1 MGKLLQNIL
10 SYGFGAAMLASS
22 ASAFADDTFDLL
34 GQYETVEAMG
44 SGWNLG
50 NTLEANSNGTPSETV
65 WGNPQASSALMKLIK
80 NSGFNTIRIP
90 VSYLSKIGSAPDYKI
105 DAAWLSRVKEVVDM
119 ALAEDLYVITNIH
132 GDGYHGVT
140 GGWLLCDAQNQTE
153 IKAKFKAV
161 WQQIATTFKDYD
173 EHLIFESM
181 NEVFDGT
188 YEWQN
193 PGVPYPNAGYYQNIN
208 DYNQIFV
215 ETVRPI
221 SLNNAKRWL
230 LIPGW
235 NTDIDLT
242 SEAKGFKIPEDKYVD
257 RSTSG
262 KRLMISVHYYAPW
275 DLCGDDTD
283 EGVTRWGDEAWRQN
297 SSKCTTYGQGA
308 NSESTMSGQFD
319 KLKSWFTSQ
328 GYPVVVGEYGT
339 VDKTSYDAEN
349 SKYTAYW
356 TKTLCENARRV
367 GAVPVLWDN
376 GHLSTAKGFATINRA
391 TNTVGR
397 TYIVDAINEAFGQE
411 IEIDTTAAKT
421 KLELITSYIVN
432 LSVDGAKENP
442 IFKCQYSGW
451 DEISKEISNTAK
463 NVDVD
468 LSPASKKDGFT
479 NLGYLVYTND
489 SLYSVNINKITI
501 NGYEFTNPIVKKKL
515 SAAQY
520 NNALPNIWSGNDGE
534 YLSDNGKAIL
544 SISANTISLMLKLDG
559 ESSSVEEVDAI
570 AANIVPVD
578 GGIAVLGAEG
588 ETVEVYSMLG
598 TIVSKT
604 LATDFVTSVKLHDGA
619 YIVKVGNKTYRVIV
633 R

>member
-10 SYGFGAAMLASS
+10 SCGFGAAMLASS
-22 ASAFADDTFDLL
+22 ASAFADDMFDLL

-283 EGVTRWGDEAWRQN
+283 AGVTRWGDEAWRQN

-349 SKYTAYW
+349 SQYTAYW

-397 TYIVDAINEAFGQE
+397 TYIVQAINDAFDQE

-442 IFKCQYSGW
+442 VFKCQYSGW
-451 DEISKEISNTAK
+451 DEVSKEISNTAK

-489 SLYSVNINKITI
+489 SLYSVNVNKITI
-501 NGYEFTNPIVKKKL
+501 NGYEFTNPIVKKDL
-515 SAAQY
+515 SAAQFK
-520 NNALPNIWSGNDGE
+520 NALPNIWSGNDGE

-544 SISANTISLMLKLDG
+544 SITANSISLMLKLDG
-559 ESSSVEEVDAI
+559 GNTSVEEVDAI
-570 AANIVPVD
+570 AANIVSID
-578 GGIAVLGAEG
+578 GGVAVLGAEG

-598 TIVSKT
+598 TMVFKT
-604 LATDFVTSVKLHDGA
+604 VATDFETPVKLHDEA
-619 YIVKVGNKTYRVIV
+619 YIVKVGNKAYRVIV

>member
-1 MGKLLQNIL
+1 MDKRLQKVLIFGL
-10 SYGFGAAMLASS
+10 GAAMLSNV
-22 ASAFADDTFDLL
+22 ASAFADNQFDDLS
-34 GQYETVEAMG
+34 QYEMVEAMG
-44 SGWNLG
+44 AGWNLG
-50 NTLEANSNGTPSETV
+50 NTLESNSNGTPNETV
-65 WGNPQASSALMKLIK
+65 WGNPKASSALMKLIK
-80 NSGFNTIRIP
+80 DSGFNTIRIP

-105 DAAWLSRVKEVVDM
+105 DADWLARVKEVVDM

-153 IKAKFKAV
+153 IKAKYKAV
-161 WQQIATTFKDYD
+161 WQQIASTFKDYD

-193 PGVPYPNAGYYQNIN
+193 PGVPYPNANYYQNIN

-257 RSTSG
+257 RSTPG

-283 EGVTRWGDEAWRQN
+283 AGVTRWGDEAWKEN

-308 NSESTMSGQFD
+308 NSESTMIGQFD
-319 KLKSWFTSQ
+319 KLKTWFTSQ

-339 VDKTSYDAEN
+339 VDKTSYDADN
-349 SKYTAYW
+349 SQYTAYW

-397 TYIVDAINEAFGQE
+397 TYIVQAINDAFDQE

-442 IFKCQYSGW
+442 VFKCQYSGW
-451 DEISKEISNTAK
+451 DEVSKEISNTAK

-501 NGYEFTNPIVKKKL
+501 NGYEFTNPIVKKDL
-515 SAAQY
+515 SAAQFK
-520 NNALPNIWSGNDGE
+520 NALPNIWSGNDGE

-544 SISANTISLMLKLDG
+544 SITANSISLMLKLDG
-559 ESSSVEEVDAI
+559 GNTSVEEVDAI
-570 AANIVPVD
+570 AANIVSID

-598 TIVSKT
+598 TMVFKT
-604 LATDFVTSVKLHDGA
+604 VATDFETPVKLHDEA
-619 YIVKVGNKTYRVIV
+619 YIVKVGNKAYRVIV

>member
-397 TYIVDAINEAFGQE
+397 TYIVDAINEAFDQE

-604 LATDFVTSVKLHDGA
+604 VATDFVTSVKLHDGA

>member
-10 SYGFGAAMLASS
+10 SCGFGAAMLASS

-349 SKYTAYW
+349 SQYTAYW

-397 TYIVDAINEAFGQE
+397 TYIVQAINDAFDQE

-442 IFKCQYSGW
+442 VFKCQYSGW
-451 DEISKEISNTAK
+451 DEVSKEISNTAK

-489 SLYSVNINKITI
+489 SLYSVNVNKITI
-501 NGYEFTNPIVKKKL
+501 NGYEFTNPIVKKDL
-515 SAAQY
+515 SAAQFK
-520 NNALPNIWSGNDGE
+520 NALPNIWSGNDGE

-544 SISANTISLMLKLDG
+544 SITANSISLMLKLDG
-559 ESSSVEEVDAI
+559 GNTSVEEVDAI
-570 AANIVPVD
+570 AANIVSID
-578 GGIAVLGAEG
+578 GGVAVLGAEG

-598 TIVSKT
+598 TMVFKT
-604 LATDFVTSVKLHDGA
+604 VATDFETPVKLHDEA
-619 YIVKVGNKTYRVIV
+619 YIVKVGNKAYRVIV

>member
-1 MGKLLQNIL
+1 MDKRLQKVLIFGL
-10 SYGFGAAMLASS
+10 GAAMLSNV
-22 ASAFADDTFDLL
+22 ASAFADNQFDDLS
-34 GQYETVEAMG
+34 QYEMVEAMG
-44 SGWNLG
+44 AGWNLG
-50 NTLEANSNGTPSETV
+50 NTLEANSNGTPNETV
-65 WGNPQASSALMKLIK
+65 WGNPKASSALMKLIK
-80 NSGFNTIRIP
+80 DSGFNTIRIP

-105 DAAWLSRVKEVVDM
+105 DADWLARVKEVVDM

-153 IKAKFKAV
+153 IKAKYKAV
-161 WQQIATTFKDYD
+161 WQQIASTFKDYD

-193 PGVPYPNAGYYQNIN
+193 PGVPYPNANYYQNIN

-283 EGVTRWGDEAWRQN
+283 AGVTRWGDEAWKEN

-308 NSESTMSGQFD
+308 NSESTMIGQFD
-319 KLKSWFTSQ
+319 KLKTWFTSQ

-349 SKYTAYW
+349 SQYTAYW

-397 TYIVDAINEAFGQE
+397 TYIVQAINDAFDQE

-442 IFKCQYSGW
+442 VFKCQYSGW
-451 DEISKEISNTAK
+451 DEVSKEISNTAK

-501 NGYEFTNPIVKKKL
+501 NGYEFTNPIVKKDL
-515 SAAQY
+515 SAAQFK
-520 NNALPNIWSGNDGE
+520 NALPNIWSGNDGE

-544 SISANTISLMLKLDG
+544 SISANSISLMLKLDG
-559 ESSSVEEVDAI
+559 ESSSVDDVDAI
-570 AANIVPVD
+570 AANIVSID
-578 GGIAVLGAEG
+578 GGIAILGAEG
-588 ETVEVYSMLG
+588 ETIEVYSMLG

-604 LATDFVTSVKLHDGA
+604 VATDFLTSVKLHDGA

>member
-10 SYGFGAAMLASS
+10 SYGFGVAMLASS

-397 TYIVDAINEAFGQE
+397 TYIVDAINEAFDQE

-544 SISANTISLMLKLDG
+544 SISANSISLMLKLDG

-604 LATDFVTSVKLHDGA
+604 VATDFVTSVKLHDGA

>member
-50 NTLEANSNGTPSETV
+50 NTLEANSNGTPNETV

-397 TYIVDAINEAFGQE
+397 TYIVDAINEAFDQE

-463 NVDVD
+463 NIDVD

-534 YLSDNGKAIL
+534 YLSDNGRAIL
-544 SISANTISLMLKLDG
+544 SITANSISLMLKLDG

-570 AANIVPVD
+570 AANIVSID

-588 ETVEVYSMLG
+588 ETIEVYSMLG

-604 LATDFVTSVKLHDGA
+604 VATDFVTSVKLHDGA

>member
-10 SYGFGAAMLASS
+10 SYGFGTAMLASS

-397 TYIVDAINEAFGQE
+397 TYIVDAINEAFDQE

-544 SISANTISLMLKLDG
+544 SISANAISLMLKLDG

-604 LATDFVTSVKLHDGA
+604 VATDFVTSIKLHDGA
-619 YIVKVGNKTYRVIV
+619 YIVKIGNKTYRVIV

>member
-242 SEAKGFKIPEDKYVD
+242 SEAKGFEIPEDKYVD

-397 TYIVDAINEAFGQE
+397 TYIVDAINEAFDQE

-604 LATDFVTSVKLHDGA
+604 VATDFVTSVKLHDGA

>member
-1 MGKLLQNIL
+1 MDKRLQKVLIFGLGVVML
-10 SYGFGAAMLASS
+10 SNV
-22 ASAFADDTFDLL
+22 ASAFADNQFDDLS
-34 GQYETVEAMG
+34 QYEMVEAMG
-44 SGWNLG
+44 AGWNLG
-50 NTLEANSNGTPSETV
+50 NTLEANSNGTPNETV
-65 WGNPQASSALMKLIK
+65 WGNPKASSALMKLIK
-80 NSGFNTIRIP
+80 DSGFNTIRIP

-105 DAAWLSRVKEVVDM
+105 DADWLARVKEVVDM

-153 IKAKFKAV
+153 IKAKYKAV
-161 WQQIATTFKDYD
+161 WQQIASTFKDYD

-397 TYIVDAINEAFGQE
+397 TYIVQAINDAFDQE

-442 IFKCQYSGW
+442 VFKCQYSGW
-451 DEISKEISNTAK
+451 DEVSKEISNTAK

-501 NGYEFTNPIVKKKL
+501 NGYEFTNPIVKKDL
-515 SAAQY
+515 SAAQFK
-520 NNALPNIWSGNDGE
+520 NALPNIWSGNDGE

-604 LATDFVTSVKLHDGA
+604 VATDFVTSVKLHDGA

>member
-397 TYIVDAINEAFGQE
+397 TYIVDAINEAFDQE

-570 AANIVPVD
+570 AANIVSVD

-604 LATDFVTSVKLHDGA
+604 VATDFVTSVKLHDGA
-619 YIVKVGNKTYRVIV
+619 YIVKIGNKTYRVIV

>member
-1 MGKLLQNIL
+1 MDKRLQKVLIFGL
-10 SYGFGAAMLASS
+10 GAAMFSNA
-22 ASAFADDTFDLL
+22 APAFADNQFDDLS
-34 GQYETVEAMG
+34 QYEMVESMG
-44 SGWNLG
+44 AGWNLG
-50 NTLEANSNGTPSETV
+50 NSLEANSNGTPNETV
-65 WGNPQASSALMKLIK
+65 WGNPKASSALMKLIK
-80 NSGFNTIRIP
+80 DSGFNTIRIP

-105 DAAWLSRVKEVVDM
+105 DADWLARVKEVVDM

-153 IKAKFKAV
+153 IKAKYKAV
-161 WQQIATTFKDYD
+161 WQQIASTFKDYD

-193 PGVPYPNAGYYQNIN
+193 PGVPYPNANYYQNIN

-283 EGVTRWGDEAWRQN
+283 EGVTRWGDEAWKEN

-308 NSESTMSGQFD
+308 NSESTMIGQFD
-319 KLKSWFTSQ
+319 KLKTWFTSQ

-349 SKYTAYW
+349 SQYTAYW

-397 TYIVDAINEAFGQE
+397 TYIVQAINDAFDQE

-442 IFKCQYSGW
+442 VFKCQYSGW
-451 DEISKEISNTAK
+451 DEVSKEISNTAK

-501 NGYEFTNPIVKKKL
+501 NGYEFTNPIVKKDL
-515 SAAQY
+515 SAAQFK
-520 NNALPNIWSGNDGE
+520 NALPNIWSGNDGE

-544 SISANTISLMLKLDG
+544 SITANSISLMLKLDG
-559 ESSSVEEVDAI
+559 GNTSVEEVDAI
-570 AANIVPVD
+570 AANIVSID

-598 TIVSKT
+598 TMVFKT
-604 LATDFVTSVKLHDGA
+604 VATDFETPVKLHDEA
-619 YIVKVGNKTYRVIV
+619 YIVKVGNKAYRVIV

>member
-397 TYIVDAINEAFGQE
+397 TYIVDAINEAFDQE

-544 SISANTISLMLKLDG
+544 SISANAISLMLKLDG

-604 LATDFVTSVKLHDGA
+604 VATDFVTSIKLHDGA
-619 YIVKVGNKTYRVIV
+619 YIVKIGNKTYRVIV

>member
-10 SYGFGAAMLASS
+10 SYGFGVAMLASS

-397 TYIVDAINEAFGQE
+397 TYIVDAINEAFDQE

-544 SISANTISLMLKLDG
+544 SISANSISLMLKLDG

-604 LATDFVTSVKLHDGA
+604 VATDFVTSLKLHDGA

>member
-319 KLKSWFTSQ
+319 KLKNWFTSQ

-397 TYIVDAINEAFGQE
+397 TYIVDAINEAFDQE

-570 AANIVPVD
+570 AANIISID

-604 LATDFVTSVKLHDGA
+604 VATDFVTSVKLHDGA

>member
-349 SKYTAYW
+349 SQYTAYW

-397 TYIVDAINEAFGQE
+397 TYIVQAINDAFDQE

-442 IFKCQYSGW
+442 VFKCQYSGW
-451 DEISKEISNTAK
+451 DEVSKEISNTAK

-489 SLYSVNINKITI
+489 SLYSVNVNKITI
-501 NGYEFTNPIVKKKL
+501 NGYEFTNPIVKKDL
-515 SAAQY
+515 SAAQFK
-520 NNALPNIWSGNDGE
+520 NALPNIWSGNDGE

-544 SISANTISLMLKLDG
+544 SITANSISLMLKLDG
-559 ESSSVEEVDAI
+559 GNTSVEEVDAI
-570 AANIVPVD
+570 AANIVSID
-578 GGIAVLGAEG
+578 GGVAVLGAEG

-598 TIVSKT
+598 TMVFKT
-604 LATDFVTSVKLHDGA
+604 VATDFETPVKLHDEA
-619 YIVKVGNKTYRVIV
+619 YIVKVGNKAYRVIV

>member
-397 TYIVDAINEAFGQE
+397 TYIVDAINEAFDQE

-534 YLSDNGKAIL
+534 YLSDNGRAIL
-544 SISANTISLMLKLDG
+544 SITANSISLMLKLDG

-570 AANIVPVD
+570 AANIISID

-604 LATDFVTSVKLHDGA
+604 VATDFVTSVKLHDGA

>member
-1 MGKLLQNIL
+1 MDKRLQKVLI
-10 SYGFGAAMLASS
+10 FGLGVAMLSNV
-22 ASAFADDTFDLL
+22 ASAFADNQFDDLS
-34 GQYETVEAMG
+34 QYEMVEAMG
-44 SGWNLG
+44 AGWNLG
-50 NTLEANSNGTPSETV
+50 NTLEANSNGTPNETV
-65 WGNPQASSALMKLIK
+65 WGNPKASSALMKLIK
-80 NSGFNTIRIP
+80 DSGFNTIRIP

-105 DAAWLSRVKEVVDM
+105 DADWLARVKEVVDM

-153 IKAKFKAV
+153 IKAKYKAV
-161 WQQIATTFKDYD
+161 WQQIASTFKDYD

-193 PGVPYPNAGYYQNIN
+193 PGVPYPNANYYQNIN

-283 EGVTRWGDEAWRQN
+283 AGVTRWGDEAWKEN

-308 NSESTMSGQFD
+308 NSESTMIGQFD
-319 KLKSWFTSQ
+319 KLKTWFTSQ

-349 SKYTAYW
+349 SQYTAYW

-397 TYIVDAINEAFGQE
+397 TYIVQAINDAFDQE

-442 IFKCQYSGW
+442 VFKCQYSGW
-451 DEISKEISNTAK
+451 DEVSKEISNTAK

-479 NLGYLVYTND
+479 NLGYLIYTND
-489 SLYSVNINKITI
+489 SLYSVNVNKITI
-501 NGYEFTNPIVKKKL
+501 NGYEFTNPIVKKDL
-515 SAAQY
+515 SAAQFK
-520 NNALPNIWSGNDGE
+520 NALPNIWSGNDGE

-544 SISANTISLMLKLDG
+544 SITANSISLMLKLDG
-559 ESSSVEEVDAI
+559 GNTSVEEVDAI
-570 AANIVPVD
+570 AANIVSID
-578 GGIAVLGAEG
+578 GGVAVLGAEG

-598 TIVSKT
+598 TMVFKT
-604 LATDFVTSVKLHDGA
+604 VATDFETPVKLHDEA
-619 YIVKVGNKTYRVIV
+619 YIVKVGNKAYRVIV

>member
-1 MGKLLQNIL
+1 MDKRLEKVLIFGL
-10 SYGFGAAMLASS
+10 GAAMLSNV
-22 ASAFADDTFDLL
+22 ASAFADNQFDDLS
-34 GQYETVEAMG
+34 QYEMVEAMG
-44 SGWNLG
+44 AGWNLG
-50 NTLEANSNGTPSETV
+50 NSLEANSNGTPNETV
-65 WGNPQASSALMKLIK
+65 WGNPKASSALMKLIK
-80 NSGFNTIRIP
+80 DSGFNTIRIP

-105 DAAWLSRVKEVVDM
+105 DADWLARVKEVVDM

-153 IKAKFKAV
+153 IKAKYKAV
-161 WQQIATTFKDYD
+161 WQQIASTFKDYD

-193 PGVPYPNAGYYQNIN
+193 PGVPYPNANYYQNIN

-283 EGVTRWGDEAWRQN
+283 EGVTRWGDEAWKEN

-308 NSESTMSGQFD
+308 NSESTMIGQFD
-319 KLKSWFTSQ
+319 KLKTWFTSQ

-349 SKYTAYW
+349 SQYTAYW

-397 TYIVDAINEAFGQE
+397 TYIVQAINDAFDQE

-451 DEISKEISNTAK
+451 DEVSKEISNTAK

-501 NGYEFTNPIVKKKL
+501 NGYEFTNPIVKKDL
-515 SAAQY
+515 SAAQFK
-520 NNALPNIWSGNDGE
+520 NALPNIWSGNDGE

-544 SISANTISLMLKLDG
+544 SITANSISLMLKLDG
-559 ESSSVEEVDAI
+559 GNTSVEEVDAI
-570 AANIVPVD
+570 AANIVSID

-598 TIVSKT
+598 TMVFKT
-604 LATDFVTSVKLHDGA
+604 VATDFETPVKLHDEA
-619 YIVKVGNKTYRVIV
+619 YIVKVGNKAYRVIV

>member
-397 TYIVDAINEAFGQE
+397 TYIVDAINEAFDQE

-559 ESSSVEEVDAI
+559 ESSSVDDVDAI
-570 AANIVPVD
+570 AANIVSID

-604 LATDFVTSVKLHDGA
+604 VATDFVTSVKLHDGA

>member
-1 MGKLLQNIL
+1 MDKRLQKVLIFGL
-10 SYGFGAAMLASS
+10 GAAMLSNV
-22 ASAFADDTFDLL
+22 ASAFADNQFDNLS
-34 GQYETVEAMG
+34 QYEMVEAMG
-44 SGWNLG
+44 AGWNLG
-50 NTLEANSNGTPSETV
+50 NTLEANSNGTPNETV
-65 WGNPQASSALMKLIK
+65 WGNPKASSALMKLIK
-80 NSGFNTIRIP
+80 DSGFNTIRIP

-140 GGWLLCDAQNQTE
+140 GGWLLCDAQNQIE

-193 PGVPYPNAGYYQNIN
+193 PGVPYPNANYYQNIN

-349 SKYTAYW
+349 SQYTAYW

-397 TYIVDAINEAFGQE
+397 TYIVDAINEAFDQE

-442 IFKCQYSGW
+442 VFKCQYSGW
-451 DEISKEISNTAK
+451 DEVSKEISNTAK

-468 LSPASKKDGFT
+468 LSPASKKDGLT
-479 NLGYLVYTND
+479 NLGYLEYTND
-489 SLYSVNINKITI
+489 SLYSVNVNKITI
-501 NGYEFTNPIVKKKL
+501 NGYEFTNPIVKKDL
-515 SAAQY
+515 SAAQFK
-520 NNALPNIWSGNDGE
+520 NALPNIWSGNDGE

-544 SISANTISLMLKLDG
+544 SITANSISLMLKLDG
-559 ESSSVEEVDAI
+559 ESSSVDDVDAI
-570 AANIVPVD
+570 AANIVSID

-604 LATDFVTSVKLHDGA
+604 VATDFLTSVKLHDGA
-619 YIVKVGNKTYRVIV
+619 YIVKVGNKAYRVIV

>member
-10 SYGFGAAMLASS
+10 SCGFGAAMLASS

-397 TYIVDAINEAFGQE
+397 TYIVDAINEAFDQE

-501 NGYEFTNPIVKKKL
+501 NGYEFTNPIVKKDL
-515 SAAQY
+515 SAAQFK
-520 NNALPNIWSGNDGE
+520 NALPNIWSGNDGE
-534 YLSDNGKAIL
+534 YLSDNGRAIL
-544 SISANTISLMLKLDG
+544 SITANSISLMLKLDG
-559 ESSSVEEVDAI
+559 ESSSVDDVDAI
-570 AANIVPVD
+570 AANIVSID

-604 LATDFVTSVKLHDGA
+604 VATDFVTSVKLHDGA

>member
-10 SYGFGAAMLASS
+10 SYGFGVAMLASS

-50 NTLEANSNGTPSETV
+50 NTLEANSNGTPSETI

-308 NSESTMSGQFD
+308 NSESTMSGQFE

-397 TYIVDAINEAFGQE
+397 TYIVDAINEAFDQE

-570 AANIVPVD
+570 AANIISID

-604 LATDFVTSVKLHDGA
+604 VATDFVTSVKLHDGA

>member
-1 MGKLLQNIL
+1 MDKRLQKVLIFGL
-10 SYGFGAAMLASS
+10 GAAMLSNV
-22 ASAFADDTFDLL
+22 ASAFADNQFDELS
-34 GQYETVEAMG
+34 QYEMVEAMG
-44 SGWNLG
+44 AGWNLG

-105 DAAWLSRVKEVVDM
+105 DADWLARVKEVVDM

-153 IKAKFKAV
+153 IKAKYKAV
-161 WQQIATTFKDYD
+161 WQQIASTFKDYD

-193 PGVPYPNAGYYQNIN
+193 PGVPYPNANYYQNIN

-257 RSTSG
+257 RSTPG

-283 EGVTRWGDEAWRQN
+283 EGVTRWGDEAWKEN

-308 NSESTMSGQFD
+308 NSESTMIGQFD
-319 KLKSWFTSQ
+319 KLKTWFTSQ

-397 TYIVDAINEAFGQE
+397 TYIVDAINEAFDQE

-442 IFKCQYSGW
+442 VFKCQYSGW
-451 DEISKEISNTAK
+451 DEVSKEISNTAK

-489 SLYSVNINKITI
+489 SLYSVNVNKITI
-501 NGYEFTNPIVKKKL
+501 NGYEFTNPIVKKDL
-515 SAAQY
+515 SAAQFK
-520 NNALPNIWSGNDGE
+520 NALPNIWSGNDGE

-544 SISANTISLMLKLDG
+544 SITANSISLMLKLDG
-559 ESSSVEEVDAI
+559 GNTSVEEVDAI
-570 AANIVPVD
+570 AANIVSID

-598 TIVSKT
+598 TIVLKT
-604 LATDFVTSVKLHDGA
+604 VATDFVTSVKLHDGA

>member
-1 MGKLLQNIL
+1 MDKRLQKVLIFGL
-10 SYGFGAAMLASS
+10 GAAMLSNV
-22 ASAFADDTFDLL
+22 ASAFADNQFDNLS
-34 GQYETVEAMG
+34 QYEMVEAMG
-44 SGWNLG
+44 AGWNLG
-50 NTLEANSNGTPSETV
+50 NTLEANSNGTPNETV
-65 WGNPQASSALMKLIK
+65 WGNPKASSALMKLIK
-80 NSGFNTIRIP
+80 DSGFNTIRIP

-105 DAAWLSRVKEVVDM
+105 DADWLARVKEVVDM

-140 GGWLLCDAQNQTE
+140 GVWLLCDAQNQTE
-153 IKAKFKAV
+153 IKAKYKAV
-161 WQQIATTFKDYD
+161 WQQIASTFKDYD

-193 PGVPYPNAGYYQNIN
+193 PGVPYPNANYYQNIN

-262 KRLMISVHYYAPW
+262 KRLMISVHCYAPW

-283 EGVTRWGDEAWRQN
+283 AGVTRWGDEAWKEN

-308 NSESTMSGQFD
+308 NSESTMIGQFD
-319 KLKSWFTSQ
+319 KLKTWFTSQ

-349 SKYTAYW
+349 SQYTAYW

-397 TYIVDAINEAFGQE
+397 TYIVQAINDAFDQE

-432 LSVDGAKENP
+432 LTVDGAKENP
-442 IFKCQYSGW
+442 VFKCQYSGW
-451 DEISKEISNTAK
+451 DEVSKEISNTAK

-489 SLYSVNINKITI
+489 SLYSVNVNKITI
-501 NGYEFTNPIVKKKL
+501 NGYEFTNPIVKKDL
-515 SAAQY
+515 SAAQFK
-520 NNALPNIWSGNDGE
+520 NALPNIWSGNDGE

-544 SISANTISLMLKLDG
+544 SITANSISLMLKLDG
-559 ESSSVEEVDAI
+559 GNTSVEEVDAI
-570 AANIVPVD
+570 AANIVSID

-598 TIVSKT
+598 TMVFKT
-604 LATDFVTSVKLHDGA
+604 VATDFETPVKLHDEA
-619 YIVKVGNKTYRVIV
+619 YIVKVGNKAYRVIV

>member
-1 MGKLLQNIL
+1 MDKRLQKVLIFGL
-10 SYGFGAAMLASS
+10 GAAMLSNV
-22 ASAFADDTFDLL
+22 ASAFADNQFDDLS
-34 GQYETVEAMG
+34 QYEMVEAMG
-44 SGWNLG
+44 AGWNLG

-65 WGNPQASSALMKLIK
+65 WGNPKASSALMKLIK
-80 NSGFNTIRIP
+80 DSGFNTIRIP

-105 DAAWLSRVKEVVDM
+105 DADWLARVKEVVDM

-397 TYIVDAINEAFGQE
+397 TYIVDAINEAFDQE

-604 LATDFVTSVKLHDGA
+604 VATDFVTSVKLHDGA

>member
-22 ASAFADDTFDLL
+22 ASVFADDTFDLL

-283 EGVTRWGDEAWRQN
+283 AGVTRWGDEAWRQN

-356 TKTLCENARRV
+356 TKTLCENACRV

-397 TYIVDAINEAFGQE
+397 TYIVDAINEAFDQE

-534 YLSDNGKAIL
+534 YLSDNGRAIL
-544 SISANTISLMLKLDG
+544 SITANSISLMLKLDG

-570 AANIVPVD
+570 AANIVSID

-604 LATDFVTSVKLHDGA
+604 VATDFVTSVKLHDGA

>member
-105 DAAWLSRVKEVVDM
+105 DAAWLSRVKEVVVM

-397 TYIVDAINEAFGQE
+397 TYIVDAINEAFDQE

-604 LATDFVTSVKLHDGA
+604 VATDFVTSVKLHDGA

>member
-50 NTLEANSNGTPSETV
+50 NTLEANSNGTPNETV

-283 EGVTRWGDEAWRQN
+283 EGVTRWGDEAWKEN

-397 TYIVDAINEAFGQE
+397 TYIVDAINESFDQE

-442 IFKCQYSGW
+442 VFKCQYSGW
-451 DEISKEISNTAK
+451 DEVSKEISNTAK

-468 LSPASKKDGFT
+468 LSPVSKKDGFT

-570 AANIVPVD
+570 AANIISID

-604 LATDFVTSVKLHDGA
+604 VATDFVTSVKLHDGA

>member
-188 YEWQN
+188 YEWPN

-283 EGVTRWGDEAWRQN
+283 AGVTRWGDEAWRQN

-349 SKYTAYW
+349 SQYTAYW

-397 TYIVDAINEAFGQE
+397 TYIVQAINDAFDQE

-489 SLYSVNINKITI
+489 SLYSVNVNKITI
-501 NGYEFTNPIVKKKL
+501 NGYEFTNPIVKKDL
-515 SAAQY
+515 SAAQFK
-520 NNALPNIWSGNDGE
+520 NALPNIWSGNDGE

-544 SISANTISLMLKLDG
+544 SITANSISLMLKLDG

-598 TIVSKT
+598 TIVSKIV
-604 LATDFVTSVKLHDGA
+604 ATDFVTSVKLHDGA

>member
-1 MGKLLQNIL
+1 MDKRLQKVLIFGL
-10 SYGFGAAMLASS
+10 GAAMLSNV
-22 ASAFADDTFDLL
+22 ASAFADNQFDDLS
-34 GQYETVEAMG
+34 QYEMVEAMG
-44 SGWNLG
+44 AGWNLG
-50 NTLEANSNGTPSETV
+50 NTLEANSNGTPNETV
-65 WGNPQASSALMKLIK
+65 WGNPKASSALMKLIK
-80 NSGFNTIRIP
+80 DSGFNTIRIP

-105 DAAWLSRVKEVVDM
+105 DADWLARVKEVVDM

-153 IKAKFKAV
+153 IKAKYKAV
-161 WQQIATTFKDYD
+161 WQQIASTFKDYD

-283 EGVTRWGDEAWRQN
+283 AGVTRWGDEAWKEN

-308 NSESTMSGQFD
+308 NSESTMIGQFD
-319 KLKSWFTSQ
+319 KLKTWCTSQ

-349 SKYTAYW
+349 SQYTAYW

-397 TYIVDAINEAFGQE
+397 TYIVQAINDAFDQE

-442 IFKCQYSGW
+442 VFKCQYSGW
-451 DEISKEISNTAK
+451 DEVSKEISNTAK

-489 SLYSVNINKITI
+489 SLYSVNVNKITI
-501 NGYEFTNPIVKKKL
+501 NGYEFTNPIVKKDL
-515 SAAQY
+515 SAAQFK
-520 NNALPNIWSGNDGE
+520 NALPNIWSGNDGE

-544 SISANTISLMLKLDG
+544 SISANSISLMLKLDG
-559 ESSSVEEVDAI
+559 ESSSVDDVDAI
-570 AANIVPVD
+570 AANIVSID
-578 GGIAVLGAEG
+578 GGIAILGAEG
-588 ETVEVYSMLG
+588 ETIEVYSMLG

-604 LATDFVTSVKLHDGA
+604 VATDFLTSVKLHDGA

>member
-397 TYIVDAINEAFGQE
+397 TYIVDAINEAFDQE

-544 SISANTISLMLKLDG
+544 SISANSISLMLKLDG

-604 LATDFVTSVKLHDGA
+604 VATDFVTSLKLHDGA

>member
-80 NSGFNTIRIP
+80 SSGFNTIRIP

-397 TYIVDAINEAFGQE
+397 TYIVDAINEAFDQE

-501 NGYEFTNPIVKKKL
+501 NGYEFTNPIVKKNL

-570 AANIVPVD
+570 AANIISID

-604 LATDFVTSVKLHDGA
+604 VATDFVTSVKLHDGA